1 MKQQRKIH
9 IKPSY
14 IILGVILTLLA
25 AFCIR
30 VAVWEHNYFARMEGS
45 ERASSGAYIDGQDVD
60 EEKPDSTAIAEYE
73 VAPDKP
79 RYLTIRSLGII
90 NARIVEVGLKENQE
104 LATPVNIYDI
114 GWYTGSDL
122 PGTGVSVMD
131 AHGGNA
137 GQGIFRTLPNIQTGA
152 EIAVEMGDGRL
163 YTYVVTDT
171 ATKALGDESPP
182 SLSSPALATGG
193 SKARPTRTVSSSAP
207 CSKPNRQNSPSAA
220 RKFLRARPEKT
231 HHKIFSFMLYFC
243 FLLW

>member
-14 IILGVILTLLA
+14 IILGVILILLA

-79 RYLTIRSLGII
+79 RYLTIRSLGIV

-104 LATPVNIYDI
+104 LATPVNIYDV
-114 GWYTGSDL
+114 GWYTGSNL

-137 GQGIFRTLPNIQTGA
+137 GQGIFRTLPQIGQIPVQGETDLQSRQGKSLVVDDLLRNLRGLSLVDKGVA
-152 EIAVEMGDGRL
+152 EPHADVQAPVPYAFVQE
-163 YTYVVTDT
+163 
-171 ATKALGDESPP
+171 ALQI
-182 SLSSPALATGG
+182 
-193 SKARPTRTVSSSAP
+193 KNRRP
-207 CSKPNRQNSPSAA
+207 RQKNQ
-220 RKFLRARPEKT
+220 
-231 HHKIFSFMLYFC
+231 
-243 FLLW
+243 

>member
-14 IILGVILTLLA
+14 IILGVILILLA

-60 EEKPDSTAIAEYE
+60 EEKPDSTAIAEYK

-79 RYLTIRSLGII
+79 RYLTISSLGII

-152 EIAVEMGDGRL
+152 EISVEMGDGRL

-171 ATKALGDESPP
+171 ATKALGDDANAYMNTAFTSPEPGIP
-182 SLSSPALATGG
+182 SLTLITCTGDWWLQSQTYSHRFFVRALLKTE
-193 SKARPTRTVSSSAP
+193 PT
-207 CSKPNRQNSPSAA
+207 
-220 RKFLRARPEKT
+220 E
-231 HHKIFSFMLYFC
+231 
-243 FLLW
+243 

>member
-1 MKQQRKIH
+1 MNNGVLYLKNVSGKSEEGNLRLDLVYATANRNDIGMGLSLRLDKMKI
-9 IKPSY
+9 
-14 IILGVILTLLA
+14 G
-25 AFCIR
+25 R
-30 VAVWEHNYFARMEGS
+30 VMQLIPGIDTIMPMFRG
-45 ERASSGAYIDGQDVD
+45 IDGIV
-60 EEKPDSTAIAEYE
+60 
-73 VAPDKP
+73 
-79 RYLTIRSLGII
+79 

-171 ATKALGDESPP
+171 ATKALGDDANAYMNTAFTSPEPGTP
-182 SLSSPALATGG
+182 SLTLITCTGDWWLQSQTYSHRFFVRALLKTE
-193 SKARPTRTVSSSAP
+193 PT
-207 CSKPNRQNSPSAA
+207 
-220 RKFLRARPEKT
+220 E
-231 HHKIFSFMLYFC
+231 
-243 FLLW
+243 